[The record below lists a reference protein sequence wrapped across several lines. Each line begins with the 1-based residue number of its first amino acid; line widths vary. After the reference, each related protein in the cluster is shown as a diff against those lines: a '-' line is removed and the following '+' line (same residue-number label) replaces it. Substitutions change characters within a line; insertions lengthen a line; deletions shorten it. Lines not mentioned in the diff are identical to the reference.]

1 MATAPSRA
9 AAAAINHVLAPADWA
24 REALRRHVGRVALFV
39 LPPVELALAVT
50 PEGQVAPAPEG
61 AAPDLSIA
69 LSPGDA
75 LRVLSGTAS
84 ASALARIEGDAA
96 FGATIRHLFHNL
108 RWDFEEDL
116 SKLIGDIAAHRAA
129 SALRSLAGL
138 PGEAAARLG
147 GAAAEYATEE
157 ARLVPPRAEVEAWM
171 SEVDRLRDEVARL
184 EARLARLAPP
194 RED

>member
-1 MATAPSRA
+1 VASASSRA
-9 AAAAINHVLAPADWA
+9 AAAAINHVLAPAEWA
-24 REALRRHVGRVALFV
+24 REALRGHAGRVARFV
-39 LPPVELALAVT
+39 LPPVEVVLAVT
-50 PEGQVAPAPEG
+50 PDGQAAPAPDG
-61 AAPDLSIA
+61 AGADLGIT

-75 LRVLSGTAS
+75 LRVLSGEAT

-116 SKLIGDIAAHRAA
+116 SKIMGDIAAHRAA
-129 SALRSLAGL
+129 GALRALAGL
-138 PGEAAARLG
+138 PGEVAARLG

-171 SEVDRLRDEVARL
+171 AEVDRLRDDVARL
-184 EARLARLAPP
+184 EARLARLAPQ